1 MTRWRPARQLSR
13 YKRIGS
19 LTDVVWVK
27 VDDHFDEHPKWAD
40 APGDSI
46 ALWLAALAWCNRNDS
61 TEGYI
66 PALKLQ
72 GRVHVRNLK
81 RTIEDLVAR
90 QAFRP
95 ARGGYLIHD
104 YAEFQQPEKVK
115 EIREKRAA
123 AGRKGAA
130 TRWGE
135 KARANEYAEAPPPT
149 DDMAPDI
156 ADEMANAMTNE
167 CPVPRSPSLSSSV
180 HNIPLLRHS
189 VAIEDDPDG
198 PRPITAT
205 LADWVEGRPA

>member
-1 MTRWRPARQLSR
+1 M
-13 YKRIGS
+13 
-19 LTDVVWVK
+19 VWVK

-46 ALWLAALAWCNRNDS
+46 ALWLAALAWCNRNES

-81 RTIEDLVAR
+81 RTIDDLVAR

-95 ARGGYLIHD
+95 ASGGYLIHD

-115 EIREKRAA
+115 AIREKRSA

-130 TRWGE
+130 VRWSE
-135 KARANEYAEAPPPT
+135 KARAAEYDAAPPHT
-149 DDMAPDI
+149 DDMAPGI
-156 ADEMANAMTNE
+156 ADGMPNAMANE
-167 CPVPRSPSLSSSV
+167 CPVPRIPSSSSSV
-180 HNIPLLRHS
+180 EQHPPHACLS
-189 VAIEDDPDG
+189 FAIEDDQSEPPE
-198 PRPITAT
+198 PRRRTGT
-205 LADWVEGRPA
+205 GLWNDVHRNRSRPA